1 MRAIVQD
8 AYGSAEVLKLAEID
22 RPEIGDDELLVQ
34 VQAAGVD
41 RGVWHVMTGL
51 PYLIRIMG
59 YGLRRP
65 RARVPGY
72 DFAGGVVAIGKEV
85 NRFQVGDEV
94 FGLGRGAFAE
104 YVSARDDRVEHKP
117 ANLTLEQAAAVPTS
131 ALTALQGLRDHGKIQ
146 TGQRVLIIGAS
157 GGVGSFAVQLAKVF
171 GGEVTGVCSTAK
183 LDMVRSIGADHVIDY
198 SREDFTRGDERYDLI
213 LDLGGNRSLSRLR
226 RALTPRGRLVIVGGE
241 EGGPWLGGTDRLLR
255 ALLLSPFV
263 GHGLRGFVAKSNLE
277 DLRLLK
283 DLIEAGKLVP
293 VLDRTFSLSEAAEA
307 LRYMEEKQVQGK
319 VVLAI

>member
-8 AYGSAEVLKLAEID
+8 TYGSAEVLKLAEID
-22 RPEIGDDELLVQ
+22 RPEIGDDEVLVQ
-34 VQAAGVD
+34 VRAAGVD

-65 RARVPGY
+65 RTRVPGY
-72 DFAGGVVAIGKEV
+72 EFAGSVVAMGKDV

-104 YVSARDDRVEHKP
+104 YVSARDDRVEPKP
-117 ANLTLEQAAAVPTS
+117 ANLTLEQAAVVPTS
-131 ALTALQGLRDHGKIQ
+131 ALTALQGLRDHGEIQ
-146 TGQRVLIIGAS
+146 MGQGVLVIGAS

-183 LDMVRSIGADHVIDY
+183 LDMVRSIGADRVIDY
-198 SREDFTRGDERYDLI
+198 RREDFTRGDERYDLI

-263 GHGLRGFVAKSNLE
+263 GHNLRAFVARSNLE

-307 LRYMEEKQVQGK
+307 LRYMEEKQAQGK
-319 VVLAI
+319 VVLAV